1 MNGQILHLR
10 ALVIVVCLLPF
21 GWVLIDVGVDNLG
34 ANPIRALHMRLGDWA
49 LRFLC
54 LTLAITPLQTMTQW
68 RGMAD
73 YRQILGLFAFFY
85 ASVHLLAY
93 LWADHG
99 LAWRTVAI
107 DIGQSSYLWFGLLA
121 YLIISLLAITSPKS
135 AKKRLGKNWKK
146 LHRYIYLAAGAAILH
161 YFWQLK
167 SNLAEPL
174 FYLTIIAMLL
184 AFRIVVWL
192 RNRRLA
198 RMMIPLGRKALNAES
213 ENPAPPSP

>member
-1 MNGQILHLR
+1 MNGSILNLR
-10 ALVIVVCLLPF
+10 SLVIAVCLLPIAL
-21 GWVLIDVGVDNLG
+21 VLIDIVADNLG
-34 ANPIRALHMRLGDWA
+34 ANPIRNLHVRLGDWS

-68 RGMAD
+68 RGMTD
-73 YRQILGLFAFFY
+73 YRQMLGLFAFFY
-85 ASVHLLAY
+85 ASLHLLGY
-93 LWADHG
+93 LWVDHA

-107 DIGQSSYLWFGLLA
+107 DIGQGSYLWFGLLA
-121 YLIISLLAITSPKS
+121 YLIILALAITSPKS

-161 YFWQLK
+161 YLWQLK

-184 AFRIVVWL
+184 AFRVIVWW

-198 RMMIPLGRKALNAES
+198 QMMIPVGRKTLEAVAE
-213 ENPAPPSP
+213 EPAQPNP